1 MGDESECTFAYQVTP
16 REGYVFVVQTGYAAS
31 EPKVRSMQSD
41 IESALRQARA
51 TRVVFDNRGTEAPA
65 PWIRALMWSW
75 LGSHSRLTRVA
86 LIQETDASRQRTMD
100 RATRAWRGISM
111 SWVDQLQ
118 IMAFLSE
125 RDAEAWICS
134 EHVAKPA

>member
-1 MGDESECTFAYQVTP
+1 MNDASECTFAYQVES
-16 REGYVFVVQTGYAAS
+16 RDGYVFANQTGFAAS
-31 EPKVRSMQSD
+31 EAKVCSMQAD
-41 IESALRQARA
+41 IESALCNGRL

-86 LIQETDASRQRTMD
+86 LIQESDASRQRSMD

-118 IMAFLSE
+118 IMAFLTE
-125 RDAEAWICS
+125 GDAAAWIRS

>member
-1 MGDESECTFAYQVTP
+1 MSDESECTFAYQVIP
-16 REGYVFVVQTGYAAS
+16 REGYVFVEQTGYAAS
-31 EPKVRSMQSD
+31 ESKVRRMQAD
-41 IESALRQARA
+41 IESALLVARS

-65 PWIRALMWSW
+65 PWIRAMMWSW
-75 LGSHSRLTRVA
+75 LGSHSRLSRVA
-86 LIQETDASRQRTMD
+86 LIQESDASRQRSMD

-118 IMAFLSE
+118 IMAFVSE